1 MKLQLQ
7 SLLGAAVHF
16 PHVHVAPG
24 AKDFNDPNELL
35 LTPME
40 SRPIPLHTVDLVS
53 VPYHYHCQEL
63 GGASERQGRTEW
75 VRLETVELEIQ

>member
-1 MKLQLQ
+1 MKRQLQ

-35 LTPME
+35 LTPIHTHIAVAG
-40 SRPIPLHTVDLVS
+40 IPSDSIT
-53 VPYHYHCQEL
+53 HC
-63 GGASERQGRTEW
+63 
-75 VRLETVELEIQ
+75 